1 MFSSRPKFYFLIS
14 IIILACLGLIFLQVR
29 LLMNTADLKRAS
41 FDENVMA
48 ALARTAVGIDELEV
62 VDRLFVTSDTLRW
75 NSPTQGLPPMAMRK
89 RRNDG
94 DSTIQISVMST
105 SAGTVR
111 SWVRDRELVT
121 KLDRPQTI
129 TVRMFDAVGTFDTM
143 LVDRKSL
150 EGEHSLSLPNEA
162 VERGTYFIQLRT
174 DEGVSTMRFDSTGK
188 AGGYAFTSGDPAAR
202 ERVVRR
208 VMESF
213 DHPLRRQARRMLS
226 RASLDSLMGA
236 ALRDQSIDLPF
247 VGSLRSVDTSVT
259 TVRDGLD
266 AADDEYRISVGLPGP
281 FAPPETLAVRFPTRT
296 AFVLS
301 AMWPEIVLSVLFI
314 GLIVWLFTAT
324 VRTIVRQKEFAG
336 RLSDFIGN
344 MTHEFK
350 TPLATISLAS
360 EALARPDVRKSGK
373 KIDRYNAV
381 IRDENR
387 RLGSQVE
394 RILQLAS
401 LEEGDLDLR
410 RDPVP
415 MHEVIAE
422 AAKRSALQ
430 VETLRGTLTTELKA
444 ANAIVPGDRIHLESA
459 VHNLIDNAIKYS
471 VDPPRVTV
479 TTENIGDMIRLVIR
493 DRGIGLSPDQLERV
507 FDKYYRVPTGN
518 VHDVKGFGIGLSY
531 VKLVVT
537 TLGGTVRMKS
547 AEGAGSEVELL
558 LPVEEVKS

>member
-1 MFSSRPKFYFLIS
+1 MFSSRPKFYLLIS
-14 IIILACLGLIFLQVR
+14 IIILACAGLIFLQVR
-29 LLMNTADLKRAS
+29 LLMNTAELKRAS

-62 VDRLFVTSDTLRW
+62 VDRIFVTSDTLRW
-75 NSPTQGLPPMAMRK
+75 NSSTQGLPPIAMRRK
-89 RRNDG
+89 RKSE
-94 DSTIQISVMST
+94 DSTVQISVMST

-111 SWVRDRELVT
+111 SWVRNGELIT

-129 TVRMFDAVGTFDTM
+129 TVRMFDATGNIDTM
-143 LVDRKSL
+143 LVNRKSL
-150 EGEHSLSLPNEA
+150 EGEHSLSLPNKA
-162 VERGTYFIQLRT
+162 AERGAYFIQLRT
-174 DEGVSTMRFDSTGK
+174 DEGVSTMRIDSSGK
-188 AGGYAFTSGDPAAR
+188 AGGYAFTTGDPVAR

-213 DHPLRRQARRMLS
+213 DHPLERHSRRTLS
-226 RASLDSLMGA
+226 SASLDSLMGA
-236 ALRDQSIDLPF
+236 ALRDQSIELPF
-247 VGSLRSVDTSVT
+247 VGSLKSADTSLT
-259 TVRDGLD
+259 TAGGGLD
-266 AADDEYRISVGLPGP
+266 ASEDDYRMSVGLPGP
-281 FAPPETLAVRFPTRT
+281 FVVPETLAVRFPTRT

-301 AMWPEIVLSVLFI
+301 AMWPEIALSVLFI
-314 GLIVWLFTAT
+314 GLIVWLFATT
-324 VRTIVRQKEFAG
+324 VRTIVRQKEFAE
-336 RLSDFIGN
+336 RLSDFISN

-373 KIDRYNAV
+373 KIDRYNGV

-410 RDPVP
+410 RDPVA
-415 MHEVIAE
+415 MHDVITE
-422 AAKRSALQ
+422 AAKRSTLQ
-430 VETLRGTLTTELKA
+430 VEALGGKLTTAL
-444 ANAIVPGDRIHLESA
+444 NATSATVLGDRVHLESVA
-459 VHNLIDNAIKYS
+459 HNLIDNAIKYS
-471 VDPPRVTV
+471 IHAPQVTV
-479 TTENIGDMIRLVIR
+479 TTENVGDMLHLVVR

-518 VHDVKGFGIGLSY
+518 VHNAKGFGIGLSY

-537 TLGGTVRMKS
+537 SLGGTVRMRS
-547 AEGAGSEVELL
+547 AEGAGTEVEVV
-558 LPVEEVKS
+558 LPVENVGR